1 MSNGYIFEGN
11 LNSSN
16 NVTSLEETFSSDF
29 DFNGLRRGDRI
40 QVFSSGNQID
50 GNGTFIGVQDGFLIW
65 TDSSDNINATSLD
78 AISISRIAGTA

>member
-11 LNSSN
+11 LNSSD

-40 QVFSSGNQID
+40 QVFSSGNQMD
-50 GNGTFIGVQDGFLIW
+50 GNGTFIGVQDRFLIW
-65 TDSSDNINATSLD
+65 TDSSDNINTTSLD

>member
-11 LNSSN
+11 LNSSD
-16 NVTSLEETFSSDF
+16 NVTSLEETFSSDL

-40 QVFSSGNQID
+40 QVFSSGNPID

-65 TDSSDNINATSLD
+65 TDSSDNINTTSLD